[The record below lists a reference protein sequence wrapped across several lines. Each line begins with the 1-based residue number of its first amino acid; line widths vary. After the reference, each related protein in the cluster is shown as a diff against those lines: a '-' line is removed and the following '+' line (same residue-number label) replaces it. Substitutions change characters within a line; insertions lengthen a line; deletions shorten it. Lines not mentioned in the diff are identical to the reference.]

1 MLWLYKFAIFLY
13 RIVLHIVAL
22 FNTKAKL
29 FLNGRKD
36 ILYIIKKK
44 IDVTKKHIWF
54 HFASLGEF
62 EQGRPVLEGLKEK
75 YPQIPIIVTFFS
87 PSGYEIRKDYSQA
100 EGVFYLPLDTR
111 ADAAEFI
118 RLINPAIAIFTKYEF
133 WYYYFKILKQQQVP
147 LFIISGIFRP
157 EQVFF
162 KWYGNLYREMLDCVS
177 HFFVQNE
184 QSVKLL
190 QELNLT
196 NVSLSGDTRFD
207 RVAENALSPR
217 ELPLIR
223 KFCADAAVCIAGS
236 TWLPDEQLLKELI
249 ADFPGWKFI
258 IAPHEIHAAHMEELL
273 KLIPGAARYTQ
284 LEKLSAGPVPD
295 QIRVPDQVLPPHEIP
310 ISDHLKV
317 RDQVSDHE
325 LSGQAR
331 VLAPDKV
338 SSALH
343 QQVLIIDN
351 IGILSSAYQY
361 GHIAYIGGGFGTGIH
376 NTLEAAA
383 FGLPVIFGPKY
394 DKFQE
399 AKDLLAL
406 QAAVSIKSSEELSAA
421 FIQLQKDDQAGA
433 AARKYVEDK
442 TGSTAQI
449 IKHLEQYI

>member
-13 RIVLHIVAL
+13 RIVLHIAAL

-29 FLNGRKD
+29 FINGRKD
-36 ILYIIKKK
+36 LFNIIRKK

-62 EQGRPVLEGLKEK
+62 EQGRPVLEELQKK
-75 YPQIPIIVTFFS
+75 YPQKPIIITFFS
-87 PSGYEIRKDYSQA
+87 PSGYEIRKDYPQA
-100 EGVFYLPLDTR
+100 AGVFYLPLDTQ

-118 RLINPAIAIFTKYEF
+118 RLINPEIAIFTKYEF
-133 WYYYFKILKQQQVP
+133 WYYYFKILKQQHIP

-157 EQVFF
+157 DQVFF
-162 KWYGNLYREMLDCVS
+162 KWYGSLYREILSCVS

-190 QELNLT
+190 QQLNLN

-207 RVAENALSPR
+207 RVAENALRPR

-223 KFCADAAVCIAGS
+223 KFCAGAPVFIAGS

-249 ADFPGWKFI
+249 AKFPGWKFI
-258 IAPHEIHAAHMEELL
+258 IAPHEIHASHIGELL
-273 KLIPGAARYTQ
+273 QLMPDALRYTE
-284 LEKLSAGPVPD
+284 LEKLAAVT
-295 QIRVPDQVLPPHEIP
+295 VPDQVPDP
-310 ISDHLKV
+310 
-317 RDQVSDHE
+317 DQVSTALKDTE
-325 LSGQAR
+325 FEKLPA
-331 VLAPDKV
+331 AKV
-338 SSALH
+338 SDQVKAPVQGRAADEVSSIRH

-361 GHIAYIGGGFGTGIH
+361 GQIAYIGGGFGTGIH

-406 QAAVSIKSSEELSAA
+406 QAAITIQSAEELSAA
-421 FIQLQKDDQAGA
+421 FNKLQKDHLAGP

-449 IKHLEQYI
+449 IKHLGQYI